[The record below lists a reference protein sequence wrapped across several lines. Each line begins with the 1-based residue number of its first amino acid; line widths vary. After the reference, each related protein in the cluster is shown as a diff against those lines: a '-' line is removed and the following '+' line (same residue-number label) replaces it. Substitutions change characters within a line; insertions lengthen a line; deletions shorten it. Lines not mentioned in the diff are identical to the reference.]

1 MRCACGQ
8 ENPPASR
15 FCNGCGSALAS
26 SPARQAP
33 RAYTPPHLAEKILTS
48 RAALEGERKQ
58 VTVLFA
64 DVKGSMELAEQV
76 DPEDWHR
83 IMDRFFAI
91 LAEGVHRFEGTV
103 NQYTGDGI
111 MALFGAPVAHEDHA
125 QRACWAAL
133 HLRDALRRYGDD
145 LRLERGLS
153 FSVRMGINSGEVVV
167 GRIGDDLRM
176 DYTAQ
181 GHTVGLAQRMEQ
193 LAEPGKV
200 MLTEHAARL
209 ATGYFVLRDLGA
221 AHVKGVA
228 TPLHVFEL
236 EGPGAIR
243 TRFQAS
249 RARGLSRFVGRETE
263 MAALEAALERAVAG
277 EGQIVGISADAGVG
291 KSRLCWEF
299 TERCRARGI
308 LVREAHAVSH
318 GHLLP
323 FLPILELVRGVFEID
338 DRDSA
343 QTVRNKVAG
352 ALLLL
357 DRSLEPALPILFD
370 FLAVPD
376 ARRPSPPL
384 SPDERQR
391 EILSVLRRIIELRSE
406 REPGIT
412 LIEDL
417 HWIDD
422 GTGAVLVDLAE
433 IVARTRT
440 LLLVNFRPGYRA
452 EWMQRPHYRQVTL
465 QPLGTEAVAALLR
478 DLLGADPSLAGLAAR
493 LEERTGGNAF
503 FIEESVR
510 TLAESGQ
517 LSGIP
522 GAYRLAAPI
531 ERLGLPAT
539 VQAVLAARIDR
550 LGEGTKHVLRVASVA
565 GSVVPEPVLER
576 AAAIPR
582 SALDAALRQL
592 VDAEFLDAQ
601 MAQGEAEYAFRHALT
616 QEVAYGSQ
624 LAEGRS
630 RVHGAVAEALE
641 DRHRE
646 ALDAHAA
653 DIAHHWDRA
662 GDARR
667 AIHWLRRA
675 AEHAGIASIAQSAP
689 QWRRVLELAAAPSV
703 QDDDSALVARERL
716 LTLASRLEGS
726 SREASLLFREGM
738 ELAERVGNAPARAR
752 ILAAYSGYRLMSE
765 HTANADIVAD
775 LGEAV
780 RLADQTDDLG
790 SQIAARVQLVIAL
803 LPRDL
808 RALLR
813 VADEAIER
821 IGADHYHAGMDGGTF
836 SWGFLSLVRVVGL
849 GYCGRLSEA
858 AAVAEALGEV
868 ARTSPHPYNDIQF
881 HTAASFLALRR
892 GDTANAVAH
901 ARQLVAA
908 TERVDSL
915 VSRSLGRM
923 TLGYAL
929 EQDGELD
936 HAADALCEVLASA
949 EERGIARFW
958 VFGTLAGLGDVRL
971 RQRDFA
977 AARAIAEDI
986 LVRTKDIPATLAKT
1000 QSYLLL
1006 ARCDLRSGPDWS
1018 AERIEEWLSEAERQ
1032 ARRTGHVMLEPDIL
1046 ECRAELAAARG
1057 DDAGR
1062 VAHLRE
1068 ALRLYTA
1075 AGAEGHAERLTRILG
1090 GASTT
1095 A

>member
-8 ENPPASR
+8 ENPPGSR
-15 FCNGCGSALAS
+15 FCNGCGTAIAAA
-26 SPARQAP
+26 PARDAP

-76 DPEDWHR
+76 DPEDWHH

-91 LAEGVHRFEGTV
+91 LSDGVHRFEGTV

-153 FSVRMGINSGEVVV
+153 FSVRMGLNSGEVVV

-193 LAEPGKV
+193 LAEPGKAL
-200 MLTEHAARL
+200 LTEHTARL

-221 AHVKGVA
+221 ARVKGVA

-249 RARGLSRFVGRETE
+249 RARGLARFVGRDAE
-263 MAALEAALERAVAG
+263 MATLERALERAVAG
-277 EGQIVGISADAGVG
+277 EGQIVGISAEAGVG

-299 TERCRARGI
+299 AERCRARAI

-323 FLPILELVRGVFEID
+323 FLPILELLRGVFDVD

-343 QTVRNKVAG
+343 QAVRNKVAG

-357 DRSLEPALPILFD
+357 DRTLEPTLPVLFD

-376 ARRPSPPL
+376 PQRPAPSP
-384 SPDERQR
+384 SPEERQR
-391 EILSVLRRIIELRSE
+391 LLLGAVRRIIELRSE
-406 REPGIT
+406 REPGVW

-417 HWIDD
+417 HWIDGGSD
-422 GTGAVLVDLAE
+422 AVLVDLAE

-440 LLLVNFRPGYRA
+440 LLLVNFRPQYRA
-452 EWMQRPHYRQVTL
+452 DWMQRPHYQAVSL
-465 QPLGTEAVAALLR
+465 QPLGSEAVAVLLR
-478 DLLGADPSLAGLAAR
+478 DLLGTDPSLDGLAAR

-510 TLAESGQ
+510 TLVEAGQ
-517 LSGIP
+517 LAGEA

-531 ERLGLPAT
+531 DRLGLPAT

-550 LGEGTKHVLRVASVA
+550 LGEREKHVLQV
-565 GSVVPEPVLER
+565 GSVVGATVPESVLEQT
-576 AAAIPR
+576 AGVSR
-582 SALDAALRQL
+582 SDLDGALRRL
-592 VDAEFLDAQ
+592 VEAEFLDAQ
-601 MAQGEAEYAFRHALT
+601 MLQGQTEYAFRHPLT

-624 LAEGRS
+624 LAEGRA
-630 RVHGAVAEALE
+630 RVHAAVAQALE
-641 DRHRE
+641 GRHHA

-667 AIHWLRRA
+667 AIVWLRRA
-675 AEHAGIASIAQSAP
+675 ANHAGIASVIQGAR
-689 QWRRVLELAAAPSV
+689 QWRRVLDLAASPSV
-703 QDDDSALVARERL
+703 QDHDSELTARERL
-716 LTLASRLEGS
+716 LMLGVRVGEVAIDAS
-726 SREASLLFREGM
+726 ALFREGM

-752 ILAAYSGYRLMSE
+752 LIAAYGGYRLLSGE
-765 HTANADIVAD
+765 TAGADIVAD
-775 LGEAV
+775 LREAV
-780 RLADQTDDLG
+780 RLSDLTDDVG
-790 SQIAARVQLVIAL
+790 AQISARVQILGALVA
-803 LPRDL
+803 RDVD
-808 RALLR
+808 AVIR
-813 VADEAIER
+813 VADEGIER
-821 IGADHYHAGMDGGTF
+821 VGTDRERTGPDGGVF
-836 SWGFLSLVRVVGL
+836 AWGFFLLVKVIAL
-849 GYCGRLSEA
+849 AWCGRFAEGA
-858 AAVAEALGEV
+858 ALVEELAAS
-868 ARTSPHPYNDIQF
+868 ARGRSDPYIDIQY
-881 HTAASFLALRR
+881 HTAASMLARLR
-892 GDTANAVAH
+892 GDAEASLAH
-901 ARQLVAA
+901 ARQLLVATA
-908 TERVDSL
+908 RVDSRL
-915 VSRSLGRM
+915 SWAMGRV
-923 TLGYAL
+923 TLGSAL
-929 EQDGELD
+929 AANGQLEL
-936 HAADALCEVLASA
+936 AAESFSEVLLGAQD
-949 EERGIARFW
+949 RTGVRFW
-958 VFGTLAGLGDVRL
+958 VLGTLAGLGDVRL
-971 RQRDFA
+971 QQRDFA
-977 AARAIAEDI
+977 AARAIADDI
-986 LVRTKDIPATLAKT
+986 LERTKDIAATIGKA
-1000 QSYLLL
+1000 QAYLLL
-1006 ARCDLRSGPDWS
+1006 ARISLRSDPGWS
-1018 AERIEEWLSEAERQ
+1018 PERVERWLADAANQ
-1032 ARRTGHVMLEPDIL
+1032 AAQTGYRMFEPDVL
-1046 ECRAELAAARG
+1046 ECRAELAAACG
-1057 DDAGR
+1057 DAAGR
-1062 VAHLRE
+1062 VARLRE
-1068 ALRLYTA
+1068 ALGTYTDVGADGHVARVSRLLAT
-1075 AGAEGHAERLTRILG
+1075 
-1090 GASTT
+1090 
-1095 A
+1095 